1 MGRRS
6 SLPQVTRLNAA
17 GRRRRILHLA
27 ACVGVLLCAGLG
39 AAGQMANGNVDR
51 HADVPEFS
59 VGSAA
64 DAPAAGV
71 PAGDEPA
78 PPSSPAD
85 AAVASSGS
93 ASGGVAPDSPPAQ
106 EPAPAPHL
114 ATREYT
120 VEPGDSVRGIAQRF
134 AVSNETI
141 IWENDLTDPDNLAV
155 GQTLELLPFT
165 GLVHE
170 VRPGDTLASVVNT
183 YGARL
188 DEVIAVNRLHDP
200 FIIVVGQKL
209 AVPGGYR
216 PLPRKAIVAPAPAD
230 AAAGAAPA
238 PADTV
243 ETPLPPSDQALA
255 AAAPAKALP
264 VLGDTPQER
273 YIGSVARAAVASA
286 DETGVPASVTI
297 AQAILE
303 SYWGSSRLSTEANN
317 YFGIKAQSRPGTAGV
332 VWFDVWEVVGGRS
345 VVQHQPFRAYH
356 TLAESFADH
365 GHFFLE
371 NGRYAAALAVRRDA
385 RQFARA
391 IASAGYATDPAY
403 ASKLI
408 GLMDRYD
415 LYRYD

>member
-120 VEPGDSVRGIAQRF
+120 VEFGDSVRGIAQRF

-216 PLPRKAIVAPAPAD
+216 PLPRKAIVAA
-230 AAAGAAPA
+230 A

-255 AAAPAKALP
+255 AAAPAKPLP

-286 DETGVPASVTI
+286 DDTGVPASVTI